1 VRTCDVFRLPPREE
15 DLAGLTS
22 SFPFLA
28 RDRDGISKDTLGVV
42 VVGGLIMEV
51 SLGIE
56 KAKKKKTRWG
66 FKPENE
72 ESDTSRLYTTIRCK
86 SENSR
91 SFM

>member
-1 VRTCDVFRLPPREE
+1 VRTCDVFRLPPWEE

-42 VVGGLIMEV
+42 VVGGLVMEV

-56 KAKKKKTRWG
+56 KAKKKPDGVSNWKMKNLIQVAYTR
-66 FKPENE
+66 
-72 ESDTSRLYTTIRCK
+72 R
-86 SENSR
+86 
-91 SFM
+91 

>member
-56 KAKKKKTRWG
+56 KAKKKKPDGVSNRKMKNLIQVAYTR
-66 FKPENE
+66 
-72 ESDTSRLYTTIRCK
+72 R
-86 SENSR
+86 
-91 SFM
+91 